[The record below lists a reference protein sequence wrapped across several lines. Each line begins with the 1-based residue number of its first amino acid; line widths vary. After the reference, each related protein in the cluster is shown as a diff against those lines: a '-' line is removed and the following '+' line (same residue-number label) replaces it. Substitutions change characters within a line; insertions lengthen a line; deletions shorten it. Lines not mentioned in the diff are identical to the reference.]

1 MATIE
6 VRELRTPAELAE
18 AVRLQFEIWGPND
31 ATPANQLVISVKT
44 GGHVLGAF
52 DGERLVSFAYG
63 FPAVLQGQEPWIA
76 SHMLATL
83 PAYGGQGIGR
93 MLKWRQRDWA
103 LAHGFRRITWTFDP
117 LEARNAHLNLNL
129 LAAVAKDYI
138 VDCYGPME
146 DKLNRGLPSDR
157 LMADWPLE
165 SDRVIAAARGE
176 RPDASGVRVRVPQ
189 DFQTLRRG
197 QPEAALAE
205 RLRVRE
211 ELMAHMAAGRIC
223 VAFDRSASCLVLR

>member
-6 VRELRTPAELAE
+6 VRELHTPAELAG

-44 GGHVLGAF
+44 GGHVLAAF
-52 DGERLVSFAYG
+52 DGDLLVSFAYG

-76 SHMLATL
+76 SHMLATR
-83 PAYGGQGIGR
+83 PEYGGQGIGR
-93 MLKWRQRDWA
+93 LLKWRQRDWA
-103 LAHGFRRITWTFDP
+103 LAHGFHRITWTFDP

-129 LAAVAKDYI
+129 LGAVAKDYI

-157 LMADWPLE
+157 LMADWQLE
-165 SDRVIAAARGE
+165 SERVVAASRGE
-176 RPDASGVRVRVPQ
+176 RPDASGERVRVPQ
-189 DFQTLRRG
+189 DYQALRRER
-197 QPEAALAE
+197 PEGALDE

-211 ELMAHMAAGRIC
+211 ELMAHLAADHTC
-223 VAFDRSASCLVLR
+223 VAFDRSTSSLVLR

>member
-6 VRELRTPAELAE
+6 VRELRTPQELAE

-52 DGERLVSFAYG
+52 DGDRLVSFAYG
-63 FPAVLQGQEPWIA
+63 FPAVVQGQEPWIA

-83 PAYGGQGIGR
+83 PEYGGRGIGR
-93 MLKWRQRDWA
+93 MLKWQQRAWA
-103 LAHGFRRITWTFDP
+103 LRHGFYRITWTFDP

-129 LAAVAKDYI
+129 LGAVARDYI

-146 DKLNRGLPSDR
+146 DKLNQGLPSDR
-157 LMADWPLE
+157 LMADWQLE
-165 SDRVIAAARGE
+165 SPRVLTAERGE
-176 RPDASGVRVRVPQ
+176 RPRPDGARVLVPRDYQ
-189 DFQTLRRG
+189 RLRREE
-197 QPEAALAE
+197 PARAYEE

-211 ELMAHMAAGRIC
+211 ELGAQMALGKACI
-223 VAFDRSASCLVLR
+223 AFDRESSALVLG

>member
-44 GGHVLGAF
+44 GGHVLGAY
-52 DGERLVSFAYG
+52 DGDRLVSFAYG

-83 PAYGGQGIGR
+83 PEYGGQGLGR

-103 LAHGFRRITWTFDP
+103 LAHGYHRVTWTFDP

-129 LAAVAKDYI
+129 LGAVAGEYI

-157 LMADWPLE
+157 LMADWQLDSP
-165 SDRVIAAARGE
+165 RVVAAARGE
-176 RPDASGVRVRVPQ
+176 RPALDGERVTVPL
-189 DFQTLRRG
+189 DFQSLRSVDPAR
-197 QPEAALAE
+197 ALAE

-211 ELMAHMAAGRIC
+211 ELVAHLAAGRVC
-223 VAFDRSASCLVLR
+223 AAFDRASSALVLR

>member
-1 MATIE
+1 MATIV
-6 VRELRTPAELAE
+6 VRELSTPKELAE

-52 DGERLVSFAYG
+52 DGDRLVSFAYG
-63 FPAVLQGQEPWIA
+63 FPAVVQGQEPWIA

-83 PAYGGQGIGR
+83 PEYGGRGIGR

-103 LAHGFRRITWTFDP
+103 LGHGFHRITWTFDP

-129 LAAVAKDYI
+129 LGAKAKDYI

-146 DKLNRGLPSDR
+146 DKLNQGLPSDR
-157 LMADWPLE
+157 LMADWQLE
-165 SDRVIAAARGE
+165 SPRVLAAERGE
-176 RPDASGVRVRVPQ
+176 APRPEGERVLVPR
-189 DFQTLRRG
+189 DFQRLRKDEPARAF
-197 QPEAALAE
+197 EE

-211 ELMAHMAAGRIC
+211 ELSAQLALGKACI
-223 VAFDRSASCLVLR
+223 AFDRETSALVLG

>member
-1 MATIE
+1 LADIT
-6 VRELRTPAELAE
+6 VRELKSPSELRE

-52 DGERLVSFAYG
+52 DGDRLVSFCYG
-63 FPAVLQGQEPWIA
+63 FPAVSPGQQPWIA

-83 PAYGGQGIGR
+83 PQYAGQGLGR
-93 MLKWRQRDWA
+93 MLKWRQRAWA
-103 LAHGFRRITWTFDP
+103 LERGFHRITWTFDP

-129 LAAVAKDYI
+129 LGAVASEYV
-138 VDCYGPME
+138 VDCYGPMD

-157 LMADWPLE
+157 LVADWQLE
-165 SDRVIAAARGE
+165 SPRVRAALHGE
-176 RPDASGVRVRVPQ
+176 RPALEGRRVAVPT
-189 DFQTLRRG
+189 DFQLLRAS
-197 QPEAALAE
+197 QPELALAE

-211 ELMAHMAAGRIC
+211 QLQAQLAAGMAC
-223 VAFDRSASCLVLR
+223 VAFDRQQSELVLR